1 MKLVLLFRS
10 LFPARV
16 KRKLYRLS
24 NNLVLF
30 LVFNICAFHA
40 HFALTDRDT
49 LYFSGQVMHGTY
61 LSFLLDGHG
70 SIDLDIAITPD
81 FV

>member
-1 MKLVLLFRS
+1 MKLILFFRS

-24 NNLVLF
+24 NNLVFL
-30 LVFNICAFHA
+30 LVFDICPFHA

-61 LSFLLDGHG
+61 FSFLLDGHG
-70 SIDLDIAITPD
+70 SVDLDIAVAPD